1 MLYPSIDKL
10 LNIVDSKYKLVTV
23 ASKRS
28 KQILE
33 NNHLKY
39 KEKDE
44 NALHFVTFEE
54 DEVTLERK
62 CDISSTT
69 VLKNGKFGH
78 STIKSPYGDMEMKT
92 KTHKVVKNESLWAV
106 EYSVI
111 CENEEIL
118 RQRLEWNIQYLS

>member
-1 MLYPSIDKL
+1 MKVRIQLKQINL
-10 LNIVDSKYKLVTV
+10 LENEKKIIADGN
-23 ASKRS
+23 A
-28 KQILE
+28 ILE

-54 DEVTLERK
+54 DVVTLERK
-62 CDISSTT
+62 CDISSIT

-92 KTHKVVKNESLWAV
+92 KKVLKSESLWAV

-111 CENEEIL
+111 SENEEVL
-118 RQRLEWNIQYLS
+118 RQRLEWSIQYLS